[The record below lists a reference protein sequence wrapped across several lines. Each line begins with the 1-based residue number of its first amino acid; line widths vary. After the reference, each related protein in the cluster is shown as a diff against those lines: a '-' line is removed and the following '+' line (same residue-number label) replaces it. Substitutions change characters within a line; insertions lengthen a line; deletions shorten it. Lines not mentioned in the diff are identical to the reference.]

1 VPRAEKKEAR
11 YMHLVPM
18 NPPSGDKRGKLP
30 FFLVAGM
37 FGNVMNLR
45 HLAGLVG
52 EERPFHGVQ
61 ARGLLGEENP
71 HETFE
76 ETARDYLAEIRAV
89 QPKGPYLL
97 GGFSGGGITAYEM
110 ARQLVADGEEV
121 PLIVMLDTP
130 IPHDEPLTLRER
142 LAIHQQNFQRD
153 GAQYLMRW
161 AESKVAYKKEL
172 EARAAQFADQA
183 KGQGQDASFRSQV
196 IEAAFYRAIER
207 YTLQPAPFHIA
218 LFRPRLKAAFKFGP
232 GRAINVDRRRIYYD
246 NGWAPYARK
255 VDVFETPGDH
265 DSMVLEPN
273 VRILASRLRECLDQA
288 ETRASAKQAKSPG
301 SDKGPP
307 QVEASL

>member
-1 VPRAEKKEAR
+1 
-11 YMHLVPM
+11 M
-18 NPPSGDKRGKLP
+18 NPPSGDKRGRLP

-52 EERPFHGVQ
+52 EERPFHGLQ
-61 ARGLLGEENP
+61 ARGLLGNENP

-76 ETARDYLAEIRAV
+76 ETARDYIAEIRAV
-89 QPKGPYLL
+89 QPRGPYLL

-110 ARQLVADGEEV
+110 ARQLVAEGEEV

-130 IPHDEPLTLRER
+130 IPHDEPLTLREK
-142 LAIHQQNFQRD
+142 LAIHQQNLQRD
-153 GAQYLMRW
+153 GAQYVVRW
-161 AESKVAYKKEL
+161 AERKMAYKKEVA
-172 EARAAQFADQA
+172 ARAAQAAAQE
-183 KGQGQDASFRSQV
+183 QGQDAGFRSQV
-196 IEAAFYRAIER
+196 IEAAFYRAIQR
-207 YTLQPAPFHIA
+207 YTLVAAPFHLA

-246 NGWAPYARK
+246 NGWAPYALK

-288 ETRASAKQAKSPG
+288 EARAAAKQTKGPS
-301 SDKGPP
+301 SDKSSVH
-307 QVEASL
+307 VEASL